1 MNDARAHRQAARLR
15 AALRERDA
23 RIQELEQRLIALEGS
38 TTVQVGRLVAGAA
51 RRPGRRTARLPRE
64 LYRLWRRRHEP
75 APSATRRE
83 SERTQFDHVDR
94 PEDRLLTAAPGAGF
108 VIAGLFSPAGAAEL
122 EGSARLLPL
131 YPHDAASVF
140 ESADADLLLVDAAAG
155 APGGPWAYL
164 GVPGMYDREKALG
177 DVLEVARSRGLP
189 AVLWGESPPPALA
202 RLDWDLAVPSLGVDA
217 LAERLGL
224 TPVR

>member
-1 MNDARAHRQAARLR
+1 MNDARAARQAARLR

-23 RIQELEQRLIALEGS
+23 RIQELEQRLIALESS

-64 LYRLWRRRHEP
+64 LYRLWRRRHDP

-83 SERTQFDHVDR
+83 SERLQLDQLDR
-94 PEDRLLTAAPGAGF
+94 PEDRLLKADPYTGF
-108 VIAGLFSPAGAAEL
+108 AVAGLFSPAGLAEL
-122 EGSARLLPL
+122 DGTARVTPL
-131 YPHDAASVF
+131 YPHDAASVL
-140 ESADADLLLVDAAAG
+140 EAADVDLLVVDAAAG

-164 GVPGMYDREKALG
+164 GVPGMYDREKALVN
-177 DVLEVARSRGLP
+177 VLEIARSRNLP

-202 RLDWDLAVPSLGVDA
+202 RLDWDLTVPSLGVDD

-224 TPVR
+224 TPVH